1 MYDVAIIGA
10 GPVGL
15 ATAIGLYERGVT
27 NLVVL
32 EQARELRAVGQQIAL
47 LPNGLWALH
56 YLSPSAL
63 EAVRANRSSRAQRW
77 LQKTPDGRE
86 FDSFSL
92 RDEDWEAAY
101 GIGRAPMRW
110 YVLQQTLKDQ
120 LPQGTLCLDRRC
132 VSVAE
137 APDSGYVRV
146 NCCSR
151 SE

>member
-101 GIGRAPMRW
+101 GIGRVPMRW